1 MQTWSV
7 RQQAV
12 WSSQHRSRA
21 GHRGCKKYKKYKT
34 TKIRG
39 LSTPMKTKQRQTE
52 GQQKTQLQLSG
63 PRPPGRG
70 PGHSEPG
77 RTERLN
83 GKCS

>member
-21 GHRGCKKYKKYKT
+21 GHLGCKKYKKYKT

-39 LSTPMKTKQRQTE
+39 LSTPMKTKQRQRDDRKHSCSSVVPDHLAMD
-52 GQQKTQLQLSG
+52 QVIQNLAAQKG
-63 PRPPGRG
+63 
-70 PGHSEPG
+70 
-77 RTERLN
+77 
-83 GKCS
+83 